1 LTTKQRIDVQT
12 MSGQKIVDEFYMR
25 RALKL
30 AEKGKGHVSP
40 NPMVGAVI
48 VKKNRII
55 GEGYHQRY
63 GGSHAEINAIRN
75 ASEKVE
81 GSTIYIT
88 LEPCSHHGKTPPCVE
103 VILAYNIKRVVV
115 GTIDPN
121 PVVSGRGIKILE
133 NKGIKVT
140 IGILED
146 ECRKLNEKFFK
157 FIQTRMP
164 FITLKFAQSL
174 DGRIALGTGDS
185 KWVSSPVSLKFAHR
199 LRSTHDAILVGAG
212 TVLHDNPELTI
223 RLVRGKNPIRIVVD
237 SQLRIPMDA
246 RVLKNQDAAK
256 TMIASTLRADP
267 QRREQLAK
275 MNIEVLLVDE
285 TPAHQVDLSKLFAE
299 LGRRGIT
306 SILIEGGAEII
317 TSVLEKR
324 MADRLI
330 VAIAPKIFG
339 KGVEAVGDLGIGNME
354 EVIHVVDRK
363 FFRRGDD
370 LILEGKI
377 KK

>member
-1 LTTKQRIDVQT
+1 
-12 MSGQKIVDEFYMR
+12 
-25 RALKL
+25 
-30 AEKGKGHVSP
+30 
-40 NPMVGAVI
+40 
-48 VKKNRII
+48 
-55 GEGYHQRY
+55 
-63 GGSHAEINAIRN
+63 
-75 ASEKVE
+75 
-81 GSTIYIT
+81 
-88 LEPCSHHGKTPPCVE
+88 
-103 VILAYNIKRVVV
+103 
-115 GTIDPN
+115 
-121 PVVSGRGIKILE
+121 
-133 NKGIKVT
+133 
-140 IGILED
+140 
-146 ECRKLNEKFFK
+146 
-157 FIQTRMP
+157 
-164 FITLKFAQSL
+164 
-174 DGRIALGTGDS
+174 
-185 KWVSSPVSLKFAHR
+185 
-199 LRSTHDAILVGAG
+199 
-212 TVLHDNPELTI
+212 
-223 RLVRGKNPIRIVVD
+223 
-237 SQLRIPMDA
+237 MDA